1 VEEQTGLSNL
11 QRVAIVVGAIVV
23 LVVAYVVISG
33 GDDNNK
39 TSEATQPAA
48 TQSTATTQST
58 DTSAT
63 DTSETDTSETGTG
76 STSTA
81 TEPAPPPA
89 PPTVRV
95 VDAKPQGGIKKLNF
109 NKGDQIRFRVVSD
122 TADEI
127 HVHGYDLMKDVT
139 AGGSVTFS
147 FKGSIDGRFV
157 VELEDHKEQIAELDV
172 QP

>member
-1 VEEQTGLSNL
+1 MNEQTGLSNV
-11 QRVAIVVGAIVV
+11 QRLALVVGAIVV
-23 LVVAYVVISG
+23 LVVAYVLISGG
-33 GDDNNK
+33 GDDNR
-39 TSEATQPAA
+39 TSSATQPAA
-48 TQSTATTQST
+48 TQSTATQST
-58 DTSAT
+58 DTT
-63 DTSETDTSETGTG
+63 GIDTSETGTG

-95 VDAKPQGGIKKLNF
+95 VDAKPQGGIKKLTF
-109 NKGDQIRFRVVSD
+109 DKGDQIRFRVVSD

-127 HVHGYDLMKDVT
+127 HVHGYDLMKDVA

-157 VELEDHKEQIAELDV
+157 VELEDHGEQIAELDV

>member
-1 VEEQTGLSNL
+1 VEDQTGLSNL
-11 QRVAIVVGAIVV
+11 QRLAIVVGAIVV

-33 GDDNNK
+33 GDDESK
-39 TSEATQPAA
+39 TSDATPSTA
-48 TQSTATTQST
+48 TQSTATQST
-58 DTSAT
+58 DTGAT
-63 DTSETDTSETGTG
+63 DTGATDTGSTDTG

-127 HVHGYDLMKDVT
+127 HVHGYDLMKDV
-139 AGGSVTFS
+139 AEGGSVTFS

-157 VELEDHKEQIAELDV
+157 VELEGHKEQIAELDV

>member
-1 VEEQTGLSNL
+1 MQDQTGPSNL
-11 QRVAIVVGAIVV
+11 QRLAIVVGAIVV

-33 GDDNNK
+33 GSDDNDK
-39 TSEATQPAA
+39 GTTQPAA
-48 TQSTATTQST
+48 TQSSSTQPTATSGA
-58 DTSAT
+58 D
-63 DTSETDTSETGTG
+63 TG

-81 TEPAPPPA
+81 TEPAAPPA

-109 NKGDQIRFRVVSD
+109 DKGDQIRFRVVSD

-127 HVHGYDLMKDVT
+127 HVHGYDLMKDV
-139 AGGSVTFS
+139 AKGGSVTFS

-157 VELEDHKEQIAELDV
+157 VELEDHGEQIAELDV

>member
-1 VEEQTGLSNL
+1 VNEQTGLSNL

-23 LVVAYVVISG
+23 LVVAYLVFSG
-33 GDDNNK
+33 GSDDSK
-39 TSEATQPAA
+39 KSASQPAA
-48 TQSTATTQST
+48 TQSTQST
-58 DTSAT
+58 TTGGADTS
-63 DTSETDTSETGTG
+63 GTA
-76 STSTA
+76 TSTQ
-81 TEPAPPPA
+81 PAAPPA

-95 VDAKPQGGIKKLNF
+95 VGAKPQGGVQKLSF

-127 HVHGYDLMKDVT
+127 HVHGYDLMKDVP

-157 VELEDHKEQIAELDV
+157 VELEDHGEQIAELDV
-172 QP
+172 AP